1 MHAAVEPDVFISF
14 ASEDRPYA
22 ELVKGY
28 LLGRDRS
35 VWSDEE
41 IGPGENWEDQ
51 IARSLEAS
59 RAVILLVSPAF
70 LRSPANLYEAGV
82 ALAKEQQK
90 EGKVIPIVIGD
101 VDPADLPVRLRRSQ
115 LLDARG
121 VDRRNVLT
129 QVDKLLAG

>member
-1 MHAAVEPDVFISF
+1 MHAAVEPDDFISF

-51 IARSLEAS
+51 ITRSLEAS
-59 RAVILLVSPAF
+59 RAVILRVASVPSLTSQSV
-70 LRSPANLYEAGV
+70 RSWCRTG
-82 ALAKEQQK
+82 
-90 EGKVIPIVIGD
+90 EGAAEGRQGHPD
-101 VDPADLPVRLRRSQ
+101 RDWRR
-115 LLDARG
+115 
-121 VDRRNVLT
+121 
-129 QVDKLLAG
+129 